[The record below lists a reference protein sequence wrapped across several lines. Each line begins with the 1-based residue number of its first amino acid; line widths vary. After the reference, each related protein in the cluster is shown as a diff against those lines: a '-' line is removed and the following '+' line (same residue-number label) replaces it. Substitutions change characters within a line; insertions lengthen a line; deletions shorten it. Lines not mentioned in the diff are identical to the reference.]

1 MNMDLSNTQI
11 LAAQLE
17 RVAQVESSAIT
28 CQLKASGSDKYQ
40 HGYQSMY
47 HKIFA
52 IHDQPKH
59 IMEFGIKMG
68 HSHEAWLNLFPEA
81 MVYGLDVAKD
91 PHFHSDSVHLNS
103 SKARLLFDRRSDN
116 KFDYRTSLKQLG
128 TDDTDPNFQFDV
140 IIDDGD
146 HNVGAQIGSFMIWR
160 NKFKHVY
167 VIEDILKEEYLWAI
181 RKIVH
186 GLGYVSHV
194 ESSSKLREDTQ
205 YILAIARK
213 DSEFGNAH
221 CK

>member
-1 MNMDLSNTQI
+1 MHLSNTQI

-17 RVAQVESSAIT
+17 RVAQLEVSDVAF
-28 CQLKASGSDKYQ
+28 QLKASGSDKYQ

-47 HKIFA
+47 HKIFT
-52 IHDQPKH
+52 
-59 IMEFGIKMG
+59 
-68 HSHEAWLNLFPEA
+68 EAWLNLFPEA
-81 MVYGLDVAKD
+81 MVYGLDIAKD
-91 PHFHSDSVHLNS
+91 PQFHSDSKHLNS
-103 SKARLLFDRRSDN
+103 SKARLLFDKRSDERLH
-116 KFDYRTSLKQLG
+116 YRTSLKQLG
-128 TDDTDPNFQFDV
+128 LDDTDPNFQFDV

-167 VIEDILKEEYLWAI
+167 VIEDILSEEYLWAI
-181 RKIVH
+181 RRIIY

-194 ESSSKLREDTQ
+194 ESSSKIRDDTQ